1 MVFLKNLYYKSIS
14 HIKVNALAYQIRGQ
28 GTRYKRIRKLFF
40 KRCFLEPAGRM
51 RYDFHFSKE
60 SSSNFILI
68 IQRNKGVH
76 AKNLGPGQLG

>member
-1 MVFLKNLYYKSIS
+1 MIFLKNLYYKSIS
-14 HIKVNALAYQIRGQ
+14 HIKVNALACQIRGGEQ
-28 GTRYKRIRKLFF
+28 DTKRIRKLFF
-40 KRCFLEPAGRM
+40 GRCFLEPAGRM
-51 RYDFHFSKE
+51 RYDFHFSNE